1 MKTFLKE
8 KVKHLKSETY
18 MLYLAYKDPR
28 VPWYAKAFIIATVG
42 YALSP
47 VDLIPDFIPVLGFLD
62 DLIIIPLGIYLSIK
76 MIPKEVFEECR
87 GKVKTE
93 PINVKSKWIMALT
106 ISFIWLI
113 AAIFILKSVM
123 EIVL

>member
-1 MKTFLKE
+1 
-8 KVKHLKSETY
+8 

-76 MIPKEVFEECR
+76 MIPKEVLEECR